1 MRRVAVIIGAGPGLG
16 GALAQAL
23 SKTHHL
29 LLLSRS
35 LPGSLPALKLKIP
48 EDKLIAASSDGSR
61 STLDAAMKQVKEK
74 WSDGV
79 VDVGIFNT
87 GGKFAPGQFLE
98 GKEEDLRENV
108 ESSMYVHVLVHT
120 QI

>member
-1 MRRVAVIIGAGPGLG
+1 
-16 GALAQAL
+16 
-23 SKTHHL
+23 
-29 LLLSRS
+29 
-35 LPGSLPALKLKIP
+35 
-48 EDKLIAASSDGSR
+48 
-61 STLDAAMKQVKEK
+61 MKQVKEK

-87 GGKFAPGQFLE
+87 GGKFAPGHFLE